1 MADKKTDITFEEAIE
16 LVSSDSAKELF
27 SRLRQE
33 RDDYKNALEV
43 NSKQAQAIIQE
54 KSILVS
60 VLVEKISNMT
70 RQ

>member
-1 MADKKTDITFEEAIE
+1 MSEVKKEAEVVETVSKEEYDKVVK
-16 LVSSDSAKELF
+16 
-27 SRLRQE
+27 E
-33 RDDYKNALEV
+33 RDEYKNALEA
-43 NSKQAQAIIQE
+43 NSRQAQAIIQE